1 VIAII
6 AGNNQ
11 MSKPAVLDFLFNENP
26 IINAKAVARAI

>member
-11 MSKPAVLDFLFNENP
+11 MIKPAVLDFLLNENP
-26 IINAKAVARAI
+26 IMNAKAVARAI